1 MKKLDLFAPLLRG
14 GRSAVVLLLL
24 AVAVFAVQS
33 VRADGP
39 AQPKKR
45 MSIALTGATLDD
57 VLQHIKRETGYLLLY
72 NSNSIKAVK
81 GITLHRQ
88 NAPVEEIL
96 REALHGTG
104 LDFSISED
112 TIIIRV
118 READKASK
126 SDAQGTAAPAPPQRV
141 TLTGRVTNR
150 ATKAPIPGAMVH
162 IKGTTVGTT
171 TDPDGYYSLR
181 FPNRPGTVVT
191 VSFLGMES
199 REIAYNNQTELDVQ
213 LLDKVESIDD
223 VVVTG
228 YAQVR
233 KESFTGNTTRITQK
247 EIVEVSPKRM
257 IDAIQV
263 FDPSFRLAENISM
276 GSNPNALPE
285 FYIRGQNSITTELNT
300 SADISR
306 QNLTNNS
313 NLPIFILDGFEV
325 DVEKIYDM
333 DPMRVHSITLL
344 KDAAAT
350 VLYGS
355 RAANGVVVIESR
367 APEAGKLRVSYNL
380 TGSVE
385 MPDLSAYNLMNAREK
400 LQAELDAGLYSFD
413 ATDFNEN
420 IYNKNETYY
429 KKLNEVNR
437 GVDTYWLSKNL
448 RTAVNHQ
455 HSIYIDGGEND
466 VRWGIE
472 LKYAGNKGVMR
483 DSKRDTYGA
492 GLFLDYRIGKF
503 QLMNRASYDANR
515 STDSPYSFSQ
525 FSHML
530 PYNVPIDETTGNY
543 LQNLRFGYSAL
554 NPLYER
560 EYLNNFSR
568 SNYRT
573 LQDNFAINF
582 YATPHFTAKAWITL
596 SQRSYESRVFVDPL
610 SASNSAFATPQELG
624 SLTVNGSDTF
634 SYDANLLFMYNRNFN
649 KHFLN
654 FSLGGNA
661 VETSYTVDNIKYI
674 GFSTGALNSPND
686 AAQVEGKPTESKN
699 KTRLVG
705 MFLSGN
711 YTYDDIYLLDLSVRL
726 DGSSEFGSDNRV
738 APFWAVGA
746 GINFH
751 NYKFLK
757 GNKTISRLKLRGT
770 IGTVGK
776 VGYAA
781 YSARSTYTTSSTS
794 DWYSTGAGHVLYYM
808 GNPDL
813 GWEKTRVADVGIEL
827 GFFKDRLTFK
837 ASYYDKKTIDQITDV
852 TSPSSSGFTSY
863 KDNLGE
869 VSNRG
874 FELDLRYNFYRSKN
888 LELTAF
894 GKMAHNKNK
903 IVKINDAL
911 KAYNEL
917 VQKQYDDYDDNSS
930 QSKYAQTYTQY
941 VEGGSIYAIYGMK
954 SLGINP
960 ANGREVYQRPD
971 GTITYDWNAA
981 DQVEIGNRE
990 PWAQGSFGLNAR
1002 WKNISLF
1009 ASFLYEFGGQRYNS
1023 TLVSQVENANLER
1036 YNVDKRVSTDRWKKP
1051 GDVAPLKDIKDRSL
1065 VTRPTSRFIQD
1076 YNTLQ
1081 FNSLSISYDFPAK
1094 LVKRWG
1100 LGMLRLTANME
1111 DLGYF
1116 SSVLQ
1121 ERGLD
1126 YPYSRTV
1133 NFTLNLTF

>member
-1 MKKLDLFAPLLRG
+1 M
-14 GRSAVVLLLL
+14 
-24 AVAVFAVQS
+24 
-33 VRADGP
+33 
-39 AQPKKR
+39 
-45 MSIALTGATLDD
+45 
-57 VLQHIKRETGYLLLY
+57 
-72 NSNSIKAVK
+72 
-81 GITLHRQ
+81 
-88 NAPVEEIL
+88 
-96 REALHGTG
+96 
-104 LDFSISED
+104 
-112 TIIIRV
+112 
-118 READKASK
+118 
-126 SDAQGTAAPAPPQRV
+126 
-141 TLTGRVTNR
+141 
-150 ATKAPIPGAMVH
+150 
-162 IKGTTVGTT
+162 
-171 TDPDGYYSLR
+171 
-181 FPNRPGTVVT
+181 
-191 VSFLGMES
+191 
-199 REIAYNNQTELDVQ
+199 
-213 LLDKVESIDD
+213 
-223 VVVTG
+223 
-228 YAQVR
+228 
-233 KESFTGNTTRITQK
+233 
-247 EIVEVSPKRM
+247 
-257 IDAIQV
+257 
-263 FDPSFRLAENISM
+263 
-276 GSNPNALPE
+276 
-285 FYIRGQNSITTELNT
+285 
-300 SADISR
+300 
-306 QNLTNNS
+306 
-313 NLPIFILDGFEV
+313 
-325 DVEKIYDM
+325 
-333 DPMRVHSITLL
+333 
-344 KDAAAT
+344 
-350 VLYGS
+350 
-355 RAANGVVVIESR
+355 
-367 APEAGKLRVSYNL
+367 
-380 TGSVE
+380 
-385 MPDLSAYNLMNAREK
+385 
-400 LQAELDAGLYSFD
+400 
-413 ATDFNEN
+413 
-420 IYNKNETYY
+420 
-429 KKLNEVNR
+429 NR

-448 RTAVNHQ
+448 RTSVNHQ

-515 STDSPYSFSQ
+515 STDSPYSFSL

-582 YATPHFTAKAWITL
+582 FATPHFTAKAWITL

-634 SYDANLLFMYNRNFN
+634 TYDANLLFMYNRNFN

-674 GFSTGALNSPND
+674 GFSTGVLNSPND

-726 DGSSEFGSDNRV
+726 DGSSEFGSRQPRGSFLGRGSRYQLPQLQVPERQQDPQPPETPRNDRHGRQGGV
-738 APFWAVGA
+738 RRLFGPFDL
-746 GINFH
+746 
-751 NYKFLK
+751 YDL
-757 GNKTISRLKLRGT
+757 LD
-770 IGTVGK
+770 IGLVFDGCR
-776 VGYAA
+776 
-781 YSARSTYTTSSTS
+781 ARSL
-794 DWYSTGAGHVLYYM
+794 LY
-808 GNPDL
+808 GQSRSGL
-813 GWEKTRVADVGIEL
+813 GEDPRGGCRREL

-852 TSPSSSGFTSY
+852 TIPSSSGFTSY

-874 FELDLRYNFYRSKN
+874 FELDLRYNFYRSRN

-894 GKMAHNKNK
+894 GKMAHNKNR

-930 QSKYAQTYTQY
+930 QSKYARTYTQY

-960 ANGREVYQRPD
+960 ANGREIYRRPD

-1051 GDVAPLKDIKDRSL
+1051 GDVASLKDIRDRSL

-1081 FNSLSISYDFPAK
+1081 FNSLSISYDFPSK

>member
-1 MKKLDLFAPLLRG
+1 MKKLALPTPLLRRG
-14 GRSAVVLLLL
+14 LRVVVLLLT
-24 AVAVFAVQS
+24 AVSLFTFRTASAQE
-33 VRADGP
+33 ADH
-39 AQPKKR
+39 PKKR
-45 MSIALTGATLDD
+45 MSIAMTNASLDD
-57 VLQHIKRETGYLLLY
+57 VLQQIKQQTGYLLLY
-72 NSNSIKAVK
+72 NSNEIKAVR
-81 GITLHRQ
+81 GITINRQ
-88 NAPVEEIL
+88 QAPVEEIL
-96 REALHGTG
+96 REVLKGSG
-104 LDFSISED
+104 FDFSISED
-112 TIIIRV
+112 TIVIRV
-118 READKASK
+118 NDRPSN
-126 SDAQGTAAPAPPQRV
+126 STPPQRV

-150 ATKAPIPGAMVH
+150 ATKAPIPGAMVLV
-162 IKGTTVGTT
+162 KGTTVGTT
-171 TDPDGYYSLR
+171 TDADGRYTLR
-181 FPNRPGTVVT
+181 FPKRQNVVIA

-199 REIAYNNQTELDVQ
+199 REVAYNNQTELDVQ

-233 KESFTGNTTRITQK
+233 KESFTGNTTRISREQ
-247 EIVEVSPKRM
+247 IVEVSPKHM

-263 FDPSFRLAENISM
+263 FDPSFRIAENISM
-276 GSNPNALPE
+276 GSDPNSLPE
-285 FYIRGQNSITTELNT
+285 FYIRGQNSITTELNN

-385 MPDLSAYNLMNAREK
+385 IPDLSAYNLMNAREK
-400 LQAELDAGLYSFD
+400 LQAELDAGLYAFD
-413 ATDFNEN
+413 ATDVTEN
-420 IYNKNETYY
+420 TYTTNQTYY
-429 KKLNEVNR
+429 QKLNEVNR

-448 RTAVNHQ
+448 RTALNHQ

-503 QLMNRASYDANR
+503 QIMNRASYDANN
-515 STDSPYSFSQ
+515 SSDSPYSFSQ

-530 PYNVPIDETTGNY
+530 PYNVPIDETTGKY
-543 LQNLRFGYSAL
+543 LQNLRFGYSTL

-560 EYLNNFSR
+560 EYLNNFNR

-596 SQRSYESRVFVDPL
+596 SQRNYESRVFVDPL
-610 SASNSAFATPQELG
+610 SSSNSSFATPQELG

-661 VETSYTVDNIKYI
+661 VENSYTVNNIKYI

-686 AAQVEGKPTESKN
+686 AAQVDGKPSESKN

-711 YTYDDIYLLDLSVRL
+711 YTYDDIYLLDLSVRM

-738 APFWAVGA
+738 APFWAAGA
-746 GINFH
+746 GINIH
-751 NYKFLK
+751 NYKFLRDHPVL
-757 GNKTISRLKLRGT
+757 SRLKVRGT

-794 DWYSTGAGHVLYYM
+794 DWYATGAGHILYYM

-813 GWEKTRVADVGIEL
+813 GWEKTRIADIGLEL
-827 GFFKDRLTFK
+827 GFFKDRLLFK

-852 TSPSSSGFTSY
+852 TIPSSSGFTSY

-874 FELDLRYNFYRSKN
+874 FELDLRYNFYRTKN
-888 LELTAF
+888 LEMTLF
-894 GKMAHNKNK
+894 GNMAHNKNK
-903 IVKINDAL
+903 IIKINDAL
-911 KAYNEL
+911 RAYNEL
-917 VQKQYDDYDDNSS
+917 VQKQYEDYDDNST

-960 ANGREVYQRPD
+960 ANGKEVYLRPD
-971 GTITYDWNAA
+971 GTITYEWNAA
-981 DQVEIGNRE
+981 DQVEIGNTE

-1009 ASFLYEFGGQRYNS
+1009 ATFLYEFGGQRYNS
-1023 TLVSQVENANLER
+1023 TLVNQVENANLER
-1036 YNVDKRVSTDRWKKP
+1036 YNVDRRVSTDRWINP
-1051 GDVAPLKDIKDRSL
+1051 GDVAPLKDIKDRTL

-1081 FNSLSISYDFPAK
+1081 FNSLSISYDFPSK

-1100 LGMLRLTANME
+1100 LGMLRLTANIE
-1111 DLGYF
+1111 DLGYY
-1116 SSVLQ
+1116 STVLQ

-1126 YPYSRTV
+1126 YPYSRTI